1 MIGIIR
7 NSRTE
12 FVCGCGMSVHP
23 VTNIVQWSSCS
34 MHANAHELFVMMQEA
49 RVDMPGDSERR
60 IDWLRRATALAFRI
74 LERLPRKD
82 VQSA

>member
-7 NSRTE
+7 NGRTE
-12 FVCGCGMSVHP
+12 FPCGCGASIHR
-23 VTNIVQWSSCS
+23 VTEIIQWSPCS
-34 MHANAHELFVMMQEA
+34 MHANAHELFVLFMEA
-49 RVDMPGDSERR
+49 RIEMPGDGEKR

-74 LERLPRKD
+74 LERLPRKG